1 MTGLPKVKNDRLLVG
16 YESDDDACVY
26 LASEDLALIQTVDF
40 FPPVVDDPYDF
51 GRIAAANALSDVY
64 AMGAIPKTALNL
76 LCFSSCLDLDIVRR
90 ILEGGADKCMEAG
103 VAVAGGHSI
112 EDQEPKF
119 GLSVMG
125 LCHPDQI
132 RRNDTPRLDDLL
144 ILSKA
149 LGTGALSTAAKAGLL
164 EADTEKLMVETM
176 ARLNKQAFEASQG
189 LDVSASTDI
198 TGFGLLGHAREMAGK
213 DQRVTLEIDSRLVP
227 LLPQAM
233 AMAEDGMLPGGAYKN
248 RHFVGDRVVFDQA
261 IPLALTDLM
270 FDPQTSGGLLLAM
283 READSQTYLDKL
295 AAMGEE
301 AWIIGR
307 VTPYQKV
314 PLRVI

>member
-26 LASEDLALIQTVDF
+26 LVSEDLALVQTVDF

-132 RRNDTPRLDDLL
+132 RRNDTPRLDDVL
-144 ILSKA
+144 ILTKA
-149 LGTGALSTAAKAGLL
+149 LGTGALSTAAKADLL
-164 EADTEKLMVETM
+164 EADTVTIMVETM
-176 ARLNKQAFEASQG
+176 ARLNKKAFEASEG

-233 AMAEDGMLPGGAYKN
+233 AMAQDGILPGGAYKN
-248 RHFVGDRVVFDQA
+248 RHFVGDRVAFDDQ

-270 FDPQTSGGLLLAM
+270 FDPQTSGGLLLVM

-295 AAMGEE
+295 AGMGEE

-307 VTPYQKV
+307 VRPYQKV

>member
-1 MTGLPKVKNDRLLVG
+1 MANDRLLVG

-26 LASEDLALIQTVDF
+26 LVSDDIALIQTVDF

-64 AMGAIPKTALNL
+64 AMGAEPKTALNL
-76 LCFSSCLDLDIVRR
+76 LCFASCLDLAIVRR
-90 ILEGGADKCMEAG
+90 ILEGGADKCLEAG

-125 LCHPDQI
+125 LCHPDQV
-132 RRNDTPRLDDLL
+132 RRNDSARIGDCL
-144 ILSKA
+144 ILTKA
-149 LGTGALSTAAKAGLL
+149 LGTGALSTAAKADLL
-164 EADTEKLMVETM
+164 EADTVKIMIETM
-176 ARLNKQAFEASQG
+176 ARLNKKAFEASRQ

-198 TGFGLLGHAREMAGK
+198 TGFGLLGHAREMAGS
-213 DQRVTLEIDSRLVP
+213 QETLTIEIDSQRIP
-227 LLPQAM
+227 LLPQAL
-233 AMAEDGMLPGGAYKN
+233 AMAEDGILPGGAYRN
-248 RHFVGDRVVFDQA
+248 RHFVGDRVSFA
-261 IPLALTDLM
+261 ENIPLALTDLM

-283 READSQTYLDKL
+283 READSQTYLTRL
-295 AAMGEE
+295 AEKGEE

-307 VTPYQKV
+307 VTDYTGSPI
-314 PLRVI
+314 RVI